1 MKGEQ
6 TQITNEVLPG
16 DSMTKHVNES
26 NKIDRD
32 QNEKDKEI
40 QSWKY
45 KEIELSK
52 DKQIK
57 KDKDAELPKD
67 KEIELLKNKVIEGTV
82 EVDGGKECSLGNII
96 K

>member
-16 DSMTKHVNES
+16 DSMTKHVNEP

-52 DKQIK
+52 DKQIE